1 MVNSRDFNDLISQV
15 NKKFSQMDAEIQEL
29 RKLLEEITSIK
40 QNKKID
46 K

>member
-29 RKLLEEITSIK
+29 RKLLEEVTLIK

>member
-29 RKLLEEITSIK
+29 RKLLEEVTSIK
-40 QNKKID
+40 QNKRID

>member
-29 RKLLEEITSIK
+29 RKLLEEVTSIK

>member
-29 RKLLEEITSIK
+29 RKLLEEVTSLK

>member
-15 NKKFSQMDAEIQEL
+15 NKKFSQMDAVIQEL
-29 RKLLEEITSIK
+29 RKLLEEVTSIK